1 MGFKDFTAGDVLTAN
16 DVDNFLMRQ
25 TVMVFDDASE
35 RDTALL
41 GILTEGMV
49 VYLKDIN
56 HLQKYDGAA
65 FGPVGEDV
73 VLNEGEA
80 GQDVV
85 SDGSAGIRYENSI
98 SPFLLLGV

>member
-35 RDTALL
+35 RDTALS

-49 VYLKDIN
+49 AYTKDDN
-56 HLQKYDGAA
+56 VLRFYDSAIWRR
-65 FGPVGEDV
+65 V
-73 VLNEGEA
+73 NEN
-80 GQDVV
+80 V
-85 SDGSAGIRYENSI
+85 I
-98 SPFLLLGV
+98 SPLLLLGV